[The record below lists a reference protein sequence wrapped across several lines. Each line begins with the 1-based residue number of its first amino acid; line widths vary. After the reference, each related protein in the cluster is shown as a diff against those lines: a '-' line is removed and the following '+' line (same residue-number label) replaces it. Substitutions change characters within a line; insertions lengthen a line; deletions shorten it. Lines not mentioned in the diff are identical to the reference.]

1 MKYNCNQIDIHW
13 SILGHAAAYNPAS
26 NKCNLCLNEKLYI
39 NENVDRL
46 LNTRKELVS
55 KCRHMLKYALVKK
68 AAAD

>member
-1 MKYNCNQIDIHW
+1 MGRSTFTGVFLVMLQRTIRRPTSVIY
-13 SILGHAAAYNPAS
+13 AY
-26 NKCNLCLNEKLYI
+26 EKLYI